1 MVNTLSRNIFFHPL
15 SDDRLSAYLDR
26 IAYKGT
32 LSPTLKVLDDLHLAH
47 VTAICFENINPFLKH
62 PLSVALDDIFNKMIL
77 EKRGGYCF
85 EHNLLFASV
94 LLKIGFQLDMLT
106 ARVVFN
112 TTPVSPRTHML
123 LRIYQNNS
131 TWLADVGFGTKGIL
145 LPLSM
150 EPGFCPRHFA
160 GRSFRV
166 KSQGRFRVL
175 QSMIQNTWTDLYIFS
190 LEPQEW
196 VDYKMANH
204 YVSTHPDSKFTR
216 MLILQIHTNNSQI
229 TLKEKEIIE
238 TRAGKL
244 IKKTVVEKKTM
255 VDLFREIFH
264 LHLAPEMVEPLQ
276 HQIFQS

>member
-1 MVNTLSRNIFFHPL
+1 MADTTPQNRFFHPL
-15 SDDRLSAYLDR
+15 SDDMLAAYLER
-26 IAYKGT
+26 IGYQGV
-32 LSPTLKVLDDLHLAH
+32 LSPTLEVLDDLHRAH
-47 VTAICFENINPFLKH
+47 VTTICFENIQPFMGL

-94 LLKIGFQLDMLT
+94 LLKLGFQLEMLT

-112 TTPVSPRTHML
+112 TVPVTPRTHML
-123 LRIYQNNS
+123 LQIYQDKS

-150 EPGFCPRHFA
+150 EPGFPPRHFA

-166 KSQGRFRVL
+166 KPQGRFRVL

-204 YVSTHPDSKFTR
+204 YVSTHPDSKFTQ
-216 MLILQIHTNNSQI
+216 MLILQIHTKNSQI

-238 TRAGKL
+238 TRAGEL
-244 IKKTVVEKKTM
+244 IKKTVVGKKTM
-255 VDLFREIFH
+255 SDLFKKTFH
-264 LHLAPEMVEPLQ
+264 LHLTRAMVAPLQ
-276 HQIFQS
+276 RILFRS